1 MNNLMMKTSL
11 RIATGLVLLLSAATA
26 SADTVGRFQIPFEFL
41 MGDKVLPAG
50 DYKVTV
56 DTDNRRIQLSSWE
69 GSAAVNLTAN
79 TPHRAA
85 TDTGKLV
92 FRKYGRVLVL
102 REMWRYGASY
112 GHELITS
119 KAEKE
124 IAQKAAT
131 SSRLE
136 VVSMR

>member
-1 MNNLMMKTSL
+1 MKNLMMKTGL
-11 RIATGLVLLLSAATA
+11 RIAIGLVFLLSATAA

-79 TPHRAA
+79 IPHRAA

-102 REMWRYGASY
+102 REMWRCGANY

-131 SSRLE
+131 SSTLE

>member
-1 MNNLMMKTSL
+1 MKNLMMKTGL

-41 MGDKVLPAG
+41 MGDKLLPAG
-50 DYKVTV
+50 DYKVTL
-56 DTDNRRIQLSSWE
+56 DTANGRLQLSSWE
-69 GSAAVNLTAN
+69 GSAAVNLSAN

-131 SSRLE
+131 SSTLE